1 MVFHP
6 PIFLQN
12 LLDRLYSTYYIK
24 TIKGTAIPNN
34 RSGKMIN
41 PIVIEKMVETIKARE
56 TMEYIFLETDDG
68 DEYWFMMT
76 VSKDGKKAKVGLY
89 DFPHPE
95 ADCYAEEVIVIDK
108 VDIEAVVKNMLE
120 DFVKYT
126 CLEVL

>member
-1 MVFHP
+1 
-6 PIFLQN
+6 
-12 LLDRLYSTYYIK
+12 
-24 TIKGTAIPNN
+24 
-34 RSGKMIN
+34 MIN
-41 PIVIEKMVETIKARE
+41 SIVIEKMVETIKARE